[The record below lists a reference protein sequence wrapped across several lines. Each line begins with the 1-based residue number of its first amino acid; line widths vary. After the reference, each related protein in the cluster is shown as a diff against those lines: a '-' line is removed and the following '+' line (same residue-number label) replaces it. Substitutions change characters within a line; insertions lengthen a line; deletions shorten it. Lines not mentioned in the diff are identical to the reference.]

1 MTTLFPDRLETDRLR
16 LEAADPETADIDDLY
31 AAYGRDGLED
41 ESVFEYVP
49 LSAYETPHDALEF
62 LESVAEKRAE
72 GTAATYVIRPH
83 EGEDG
88 AGDLAGTTTIFVDW
102 DRHLAE
108 FAIVLR
114 KRFWGRG
121 YSGERARALLE
132 VAFDRLDIDAVA
144 VSCLP
149 ENERSRRAIER
160 YVDRAG
166 GQYEGQL
173 RNARTLE
180 DEPVD
185 LHRYTITREEYRG
198 TRGEEY
204 AARGADRTT
213 RASKVSTEAD
223 PTVDPNSTQADP
235 TVDSITTESTATAGH
250 PLFPSSIETDRL
262 RLEALHTDAVDAD
275 GLFALYAI
283 CSSDPDIE
291 EITEYLT
298 WDPHRTPKETL
309 EFLEYVSE
317 KWDESTGGSYAI
329 YPRSGEDGAGTFAGD
344 AGFSIDWEART
355 MTLGVW
361 LRKPFWGRGYSGE
374 RATAFMELAFEHLDL
389 EAVTVTALEGNDRSK
404 RAISR
409 YTEARGGGCEGRLR
423 NWRVQDGEPANL
435 YRYSVSRAEY
445 QENQPDGAVRFPDS
459 ATVDR

>member
-16 LEAADPETADIDDLY
+16 LEAADPDRIDVDELY
-31 AAYGRDGLED
+31 AAYARDGLED

-49 LSAYETPHDALEF
+49 LSPYETPHDALEF

-72 GTAATYVIRPH
+72 GAAATYVIRPR

-88 AGDLAGTTTIFVDW
+88 AGDFAGTTTIFVDW

-108 FAIVLR
+108 LAIVLR

-132 VAFDRLDIDAVA
+132 VAFDRLDLEAVA

-149 ENERSRRAIER
+149 DNERSRRAIDR

-166 GQYEGQL
+166 GQYEGHL
-173 RNARTLE
+173 RNVRTLE

-185 LHRYTITREEYRG
+185 LHRYTIAREEFEAS
-198 TRGEEY
+198 RGEEY

-213 RASKVSTEAD
+213 RASKVSTEAE
-223 PTVDPNSTQADP
+223 PTVGPIAAET
-235 TVDSITTESTATAGH
+235 TATTDDH
-250 PLFPSSIETDRL
+250 PLFPGTIETDRL

-309 EFLEYVSE
+309 EYVSE
-317 KWDESTGGSYAI
+317 KWDVSTGGSYAI
-329 YPRSGEDGAGTFAGD
+329 YPRSGEDGDGEFAGD
-344 AGFSIDWEART
+344 AGFGIDWEART

-389 EAVTVTALEGNDRSK
+389 EVVTVTVLEGNERSR
-404 RAISR
+404 RAITR
-409 YTEARGGGCEGRLR
+409 YTEARGGGCEGRVR
-423 NWRVQDGEPANL
+423 NWRVQDGEPATL
-435 YRYSVSRAEY
+435 YRYTVSREEY
-445 QENQPDGAVRFPDS
+445 QDNQPDVTVRIPES
-459 ATVDR
+459 ATIDR